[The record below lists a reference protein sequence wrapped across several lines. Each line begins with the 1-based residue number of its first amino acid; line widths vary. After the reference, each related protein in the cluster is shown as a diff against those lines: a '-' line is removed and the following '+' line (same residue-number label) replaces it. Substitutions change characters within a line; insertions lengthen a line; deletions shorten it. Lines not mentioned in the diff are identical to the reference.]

1 MRQFFSF
8 IICLAIFCGCQDS
21 SQIRDLQKPQDASIY
36 AKDVSNQQSL
46 EAIDGL
52 KKEYLKNFFA
62 PFVDLKPN
70 TNIQEVFWIQSSLN
84 KYPGYGENL
93 KPNTL
98 EYTQGIL
105 RDMQIENY
113 PSVIQKAIVVKDAN
127 VRAVP
132 TLRPRFSESSG
143 YPFDRWQNSLIFY
156 GTPVLITHYDVS
168 KRFAHI
174 QTEFVYGW
182 VEVSDLALVNQE
194 QIQKMLQ
201 VKNFVMPNDD
211 RGIIY
216 DKRGNF
222 VTQARL
228 GKLFMLDSQNK
239 VLILKRTS
247 SGHLKLETS
256 KINLEDF
263 HSFPQVFSQKA
274 AAGYINALMGQRYGW
289 GGLYESR
296 DCSAFIRDVLANF
309 GLYLPRNSLAQA
321 NYGDHQINLQNLN
334 FKEKEKVILQN
345 ASPFSTLIWLKGHIM
360 LYIGKDDENNPIV
373 AHSGWSVQSSNF
385 LGKKEHKLGGVV
397 ITTLKP
403 ASEFNGI
410 FFKSKSLGD
419 RVGKINDL
427 LPILEGKR

>member
-8 IICLAIFCGCQDS
+8 FVCLVVFWGCKDS
-21 SQIRDLQKPQDASIY
+21 NEIKDLKKPQDAMIY
-36 AKDVSNQQSL
+36 ANDTPIKQNL
-46 EAIDGL
+46 ETLEEL
-52 KKEYLKNFFA
+52 KKEYLKNFFS
-62 PFVDLKPN
+62 PFLDLKPN
-70 TNIQEVFWIQSSLN
+70 PNIQEVFWVQGSLN

-93 KPNTL
+93 KLNTL

-105 RDMQIENY
+105 QNMQIETY
-113 PSVIQKAIVVKDAN
+113 PNAMQKAIVVKDTNA
-127 VRAVP
+127 RAVP
-132 TLRPRFSESSG
+132 TLRPRFSKVDG

-156 GTPVLITHYDVS
+156 GTPVLITHYDVT

-201 VKNFVMPNDD
+201 VKNFVMPNGDHEV
-211 RGIIY
+211 IY
-216 DKRGNF
+216 DQKGNF

-256 KINLEDF
+256 KIDLQNF
-263 HSFPQVFSQKA
+263 HSFPQVFSQKT
-274 AAGYINALMGQRYGW
+274 AAGYINALMGQKYGW

-296 DCSAFIRDVLANF
+296 DCSAFIRDVLGNF
-309 GLYLPRNSLAQA
+309 GLYLPRNSFAQV
-321 NYGDHQINLQNLN
+321 NYGHHQINLENLN
-334 FKEKEKVILQN
+334 YEEKEKIILNN
-345 ASPFSTLIWLKGHIM
+345 ASPFSTLLWFRGHIM
-360 LYIGKDDENNPIV
+360 LYIGKDEQNNPIV
-373 AHSGWSVQSSNF
+373 AHSAWSVQSSNF
-385 LGKKEHKLGGVV
+385 LEKKEHKLGGVV

-403 ASEFNGI
+403 ADEFNGT
-410 FFKSKSLGD
+410 FFKSKTLGD
-419 RVGKINDL
+419 RVGKMNNL
-427 LPILEGKR
+427 LPFLEIEE